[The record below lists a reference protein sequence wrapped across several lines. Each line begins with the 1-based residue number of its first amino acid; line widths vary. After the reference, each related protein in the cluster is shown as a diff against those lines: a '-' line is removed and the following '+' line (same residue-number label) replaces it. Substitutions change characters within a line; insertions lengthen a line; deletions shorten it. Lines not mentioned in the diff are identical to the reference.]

1 METEGKVGRHVSRVW
16 AAHGYF
22 REEVPHAEDEPKL
35 LELDRAAEL
44 YREAGIP
51 WPAAGDAEGQ
61 QVGPATSILGSSS
74 RAQFRRLR
82 RG

>member
-1 METEGKVGRHVSRVW
+1 METEGKVGRLVSRVW

-22 REEVPHAEDEPKL
+22 REEVPHAEDEPEL

-51 WPAAGDAEGQ
+51 WPAAGDARDDRWALRP
-61 QVGPATSILGSSS
+61 VSLARRVAPSS
-74 RAQFRRLR
+74 AD
-82 RG
+82 